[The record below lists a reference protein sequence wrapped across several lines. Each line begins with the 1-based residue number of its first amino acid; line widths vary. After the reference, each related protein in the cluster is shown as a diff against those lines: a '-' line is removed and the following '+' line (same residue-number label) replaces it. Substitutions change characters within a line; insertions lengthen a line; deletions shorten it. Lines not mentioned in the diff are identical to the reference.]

1 MRARIRTIADAVPRI
16 GPPIALGAGMEPIE
30 YSRLEK
36 ALILAAFVPFIAIG
50 MLMLFA

>member
-1 MRARIRTIADAVPRI
+1 MRS
-16 GPPIALGAGMEPIE
+16 GMEPIE

>member
-1 MRARIRTIADAVPRI
+1 
-16 GPPIALGAGMEPIE
+16 MEPIE

-36 ALILAAFVPFIAIG
+36 TLILAAFVPFIAIG